1 MMADVSS
8 PGKIGWITGW
18 GRLFS
23 GGPFPPI
30 LKEIDLPI
38 LSNAECEAEFL
49 RSGHWEQIPDH
60 FLCAGYSDGR
70 KDTCEGDSGGP
81 LVVVEDDQDRYQLA
95 GILSWGIGCSEA
107 HQPGVYTRVS
117 KFLPWIRSVIR
128 EE

>member
-1 MMADVSS
+1 M
-8 PGKIGWITGW
+8 
-18 GRLFS
+18 
-23 GGPFPPI
+23 
-30 LKEIDLPI
+30 
-38 LSNAECEAEFL
+38 SNAECEAEFL

-81 LVVVEDDQDRYQLA
+81 LVVAEDSERYQLA

-117 KFLPWIRSVIR
+117 KFLPWIQSVIR